1 MPTVLINAQGK
12 TMQSALRITTKVL
25 PGNKIEIEIP
35 EAEIGDSVDVFVIL
49 PEKAEPKHRSVLD
62 IIEESRSRHPSR
74 TAEDIDRQLQ
84 EERLSWDS

>member
-1 MPTVLINAQGK
+1 
-12 TMQSALRITTKVL
+12 MQSALRITTKVL

-49 PEKAEPKHRSVLD
+49 PEKVEPKKRSVLE
-62 IIEESRSRHPSR
+62 IIEESRRRHPSR
-74 TAEDIDRQLQ
+74 NASDIDKQLQ